1 MCSGGGGGD
10 EGGEGW
16 DSVGGVVRGVVGGGA
31 PSKLRVA
38 KVGWQPAGFFTVKI
52 FRRPSTVGEGW
63 CCRGR
68 RDGGGPVRLCASL
81 KPSGK
86 GRAWKI
92 RCWAARALAF
102 ALLLVEPWGRWRSP
116 VAWQPGNDGAVEV
129 EVDEGEEEG
138 GVASSSSTSS
148 LTLVAWPPLVDIVK
162 VADLP
167 DFLNEWNISIT
178 EVSSSAILSSESG
191 LDQRKSEKLWKL
203 ASSHFLRSILAQSST
218 VTSICDQRRY
228 PWHSFLNALPNNY
241 DLPEKNQ
248 IRYVYT
254 AGTFSASNQLT
265 NWRSKSKLSRQ
276 TEYKYENSLHQHF
289 GWC

>member
-68 RDGGGPVRLCASL
+68 RDGGGPGRLCASL

-203 ASSHFLRSILAQSST
+203 ASSHFLQSALILSI
-218 VTSICDQRRY
+218 SIGCKQHWER
-228 PWHSFLNALPNNY
+228 P
-241 DLPEKNQ
+241 
-248 IRYVYT
+248 
-254 AGTFSASNQLT
+254 LT
-265 NWRSKSKLSRQ
+265 
-276 TEYKYENSLHQHF
+276 
-289 GWC
+289 